1 VKRPTRAHVT
11 YLDEDFQPHDEWVEG
26 YLARVMQHEFDH
38 LEGTMFI
45 DHLSTMRKT
54 MIKGKL
60 GQMLKGKARC
70 SYKVKTLK

>member
-1 VKRPTRAHVT
+1 
-11 YLDEDFQPHDEWVEG
+11 VEG

-60 GQMLKGKARC
+60 GAMLKGKARC